1 MATVSAARENRR
13 NSLLDAAIIVFG
25 RLGFRKASVDDLA
38 EAAHISKQGLYLHF
52 SSKEEIFVA
61 AMQKYLD
68 DGLALVD
75 HALSKADAPLHE
87 RLVEAMD
94 AWFGRH
100 LVTFTPQSLD
110 VIEAG
115 NRLSPRASSEYLDA
129 FRKRVARAI
138 SGSAEFKKSGNV
150 ATARE
155 VTEVLSLC
163 GLTWKEGRLSRA
175 ELRTRLSLC
184 VRVVCQLGAKESR

>member
-1 MATVSAARENRR
+1 MATSSLARENRR
-13 NSLLDAAIIVFG
+13 SSILDAAITVFG
-25 RLGFRKASVDDLA
+25 RLGFRKASVEDLA
-38 EAAHISKQGLYLHF
+38 EAAHVSKQGMYLHF

-75 HALSKADAPLHE
+75 QALNKAGAPLHE
-87 RLVEAMD
+87 RVVDAMD

-100 LVTFTPQSLD
+100 LATFAPQSLD

-115 NRLSPRASSEYLDA
+115 MQLTPQASGEYFDA

-138 SGSAEFKKSGNV
+138 AGSSEFKKSGNV
-150 ATARE
+150 GTARE

-163 GLTWKEGRLSRA
+163 GLSWKEGNLSRA
-175 ELRTRLSLC
+175 ELRARLSLC
-184 VRVVCQLGAKESR
+184 VRVVCQLCAK